1 MNKVS
6 EAGMGGNGPQHT
18 LVMRGASP
26 AKRPSRASLEAHHSQ
41 ARRSL
46 RTLRPRFFLS
56 AAAPDALLPAVP
68 FDADVMEIIDKCGV
82 RGLAP
87 AVAAVENTNKVDQQT
102 LRSIGLGSPKGIIF
116 FDLSAATEKRDWV
129 LEYAKELLAK
139 DKQAF
144 DKIGRDRGFKS
155 GTDKIL
161 CVYWILPDVVAADR
175 LPDAKASNKISRAAA
190 ASRPR
195 RSRRLAKATLSMAR
209 TAWSARRAATMRARP
224 AST

>member
-1 MNKVS
+1 
-6 EAGMGGNGPQHT
+6 
-18 LVMRGASP
+18 MRG
-26 AKRPSRASLEAHHSQ
+26 SRLG
-41 ARRSL
+41 
-46 RTLRPRFFLS
+46 P
-56 AAAPDALLPAVP
+56 
-68 FDADVMEIIDKCGV
+68 G
-82 RGLAP
+82 RGRGREYAN
-87 AVAAVENTNKVDQQT
+87 EVDQQT

-161 CVYWILPDVVAADR
+161 CVCRILREMPDVVAADR

-195 RSRRLAKATLSMAR
+195 RSRSLATLSMAR

>member
-1 MNKVS
+1 
-6 EAGMGGNGPQHT
+6 
-18 LVMRGASP
+18 
-26 AKRPSRASLEAHHSQ
+26 
-41 ARRSL
+41 
-46 RTLRPRFFLS
+46 LS

-161 CVYWILPDVVAADR
+161 CEMPDVVAADC
-175 LPDAKASNKISRAAA
+175 DAKASNKISRAAA

>member
-1 MNKVS
+1 
-6 EAGMGGNGPQHT
+6 
-18 LVMRGASP
+18 
-26 AKRPSRASLEAHHSQ
+26 
-41 ARRSL
+41 
-46 RTLRPRFFLS
+46 
-56 AAAPDALLPAVP
+56 
-68 FDADVMEIIDKCGV
+68 V
-82 RGLAP
+82 RGSRLAP

-102 LRSIGLGSPKGIIF
+102 LRSIDRLGIADRIIF
-116 FDLSAATEKRDWV
+116 FDLNAATEKRDWV

-161 CVYWILPDVVAADR
+161 CEMPDVVAADR

-195 RSRRLAKATLSMAR
+195 RSRSLAKATLSMAR